1 MMIPVEPEPAPEI
14 IQKNEQFPN
23 EESARE
29 NAQAKDA
36 RSSRAARH
44 LELVRTEIA
53 VAANDLK
60 EIDEIKPTLGTLPI
74 ATAEKKA
81 DIASL
86 EAELDNYTA
95 KKESIA
101 TQPNQISDDPRYKA
115 IYTELK
121 RQHSI
126 RFFGTPD
133 FQSIPNEK
141 FMELASNPRA
151 LNSSDT
157 LEERAMREF
166 RKKFLEEPEQ
176 KKLPSEGKTQ
186 LSDTGVDD
194 YASGNIFHQEILR
207 EIDERD
213 DTKKTESATP
223 LDTERP
229 TPVKTEMIPVE
240 IILNDINNEI
250 NDLKKANQE
259 AAYMSDAFKQ
269 KYNVDFKGSDAAAY
283 VWIQN
288 RLIELR
294 KSKKKITAENKTNQT
309 DKDLSDIQQNSQEEN
324 LIQQHPKTE
333 EITSIP
339 SEVQSESNNEASAEI
354 ENADREDEETS
365 SIQPEISPELIDA
378 MKREKEFGAR
388 MLKEAREQ
396 RNKILEGQG
405 KFQLSR
411 EDFNQYFATGDFAH
425 HEGMK
430 QQNVGDCY
438 AVAAIHAF
446 SRSPHFEMIIR
457 SSLRRF
463 PNGNWEVKIPLL
475 EPDAETII
483 LSPEEISSQKN
494 PGFLKRHGG
503 IKEKGGIL
511 PDFRRNLNPMKASE
525 GFQVLEAAFIKAKF
539 GTVNRLSAEG
549 GWGDDVLLKLGGEE
563 NFGRYRLNSAAYNE
577 DKKKWEY
584 PGLESL
590 KGEEA
595 LFLDHILDV
604 YDPDVF
610 IVTVSSKHLDKSKL
624 TTRILDELG
633 LLPYKEG
640 GHTFVPGHAYSLT
653 AVDKTNKTITLANPW
668 DTKKPIGLTFE
679 EFKRAFSAINAV
691 RIDNAKLLRSMNAI
705 HSKE

>member
-1 MMIPVEPEPAPEI
+1 MREQPMMIPVEPEPAPEI

-95 KKESIA
+95 KKESVA

-141 FMELASNPRA
+141 FMELANNPKA

-157 LEERAMREF
+157 LEERALKEF
-166 RKKFLEEPEQ
+166 HKKFPEKAEQ
-176 KKLPSEGKTQ
+176 KKLPSEGETP
-186 LSDTGVDD
+186 LSETGVDD
-194 YASGNIFHQEILR
+194 YASGNIFHQEILQ

-213 DTKKTESATP
+213 DAKKTEGTTP
-223 LDTERP
+223 LDTERS
-229 TPVKTEMIPVE
+229 TPVKTEIIPDE
-240 IILNDINNEI
+240 TILNDINNEI

-259 AAYMSDAFKQ
+259 ASYMSDAFKQ
-269 KYNVDFKGSDAAAY
+269 KYGINFKGNDAAAY

-288 RLIELR
+288 RLMELQKNKR
-294 KSKKKITAENKTNQT
+294 KLALEKKSVGTVNE
-309 DKDLSDIQQNSQEEN
+309 SQE
-324 LIQQHPKTE
+324 KA
-333 EITSIP
+333 S
-339 SEVQSESNNEASAEI
+339 VESSAET
-354 ENADREDEETS
+354 ENADRENEEAP
-365 SIQPEISPELIDA
+365 SIQSEISPKLIEA

-411 EDFNQYFATGDFAH
+411 EDFNQYFAAGDFAH

-457 SSLRRF
+457 SSLKRL
-463 PNGNWEVKIPLL
+463 PNGSWEVKVPLL
-475 EPDAETII
+475 NATYAETITI
-483 LSPEEISSQKN
+483 SPEEISSQKN

-503 IKEKGGIL
+503 IKDDLL
-511 PDFRRNLNPMKASE
+511 PDFRRNLDPMKASE

-539 GTVNRLSAEG
+539 GKVNRLSAEG

-563 NFGRYRLNSAAYNE
+563 NFGRYRLNSAAYDE
-577 DKKKWEY
+577 SKKKWEF

-610 IVTVSSKHLDKSKL
+610 IVTVSTKHLDTSKL
-624 TTRILDELG
+624 SNKILNALDLSIYQESFAG
-633 LLPYKEG
+633 KV
-640 GHTFVPGHAYSLT
+640 FVAGHAYSLT
-653 AVDKTNKTITLANPW
+653 GVDKINKTVTLANPW
-668 DTKKPIGLTFE
+668 NTKKPIKLTIK
-679 EFKRAFSAINAV
+679 EFKKVFSAINAV
-691 RIDNAKLLRSMNAI
+691 RIDNAELLKSMNAV

>member
-1 MMIPVEPEPAPEI
+1 MREQATMMPIEPEPTPEI
-14 IQKNEQFPN
+14 IRKNEQFPN

-29 NAQAKDA
+29 NAQAKEA
-36 RSSRAARH
+36 GSSRSARH

-60 EIDEIKPTLGTLPI
+60 EIDEIKPVLGALPT

-95 KKESIA
+95 KKESVA
-101 TQPNQISDDPRYKA
+101 TQLNQISDDPRYKV
-115 IYTELK
+115 IYDELQ

-126 RFFGTPD
+126 RFFGTTD

-141 FMELASNPRA
+141 FMELASNPSA

-166 RKKFLEEPEQ
+166 RKKFPEEPEQ
-176 KKLPSEGKTQ
+176 KKLSSEEKTA
-186 LSDTGVDD
+186 LPDTGIDD
-194 YASGNIFHQEILR
+194 YTSGNIFHQEILR
-207 EIDERD
+207 EIDEKD
-213 DTKKTESATP
+213 DSKETEGSAPSDIEKAAPIKIETI
-223 LDTERP
+223 LDET
-229 TPVKTEMIPVE
+229 
-240 IILNDINNEI
+240 ILNDINNEI

-259 AAYMSDAFKQ
+259 ASYMSDVFKQ

-294 KSKKKITAENKTNQT
+294 KSKRKMTLKKEVVPTPDE
-309 DKDLSDIQQNSQEEN
+309 SQEKVNSEEST
-324 LIQQHPKTE
+324 KTE
-333 EITSIP
+333 NT
-339 SEVQSESNNEASAEI
+339 
-354 ENADREDEETS
+354 DEEAP
-365 SIQPEISPELIDA
+365 SIQPEINPKLIEA

-457 SSLRRF
+457 SSLKRL
-463 PNGNWEVKIPLL
+463 PNGNWEVKVPLL
-475 EPDAETII
+475 SSTGAETITI
-483 LSPEEISSQKN
+483 SPEEISSQKN

-503 IKEKGGIL
+503 IKDDLL
-511 PDFRRNLNPMKASE
+511 PDFRRNLDPMKASE

-539 GTVNRLSAEG
+539 GKVNRLSAEG
-549 GWGDDVLLKLGGEE
+549 GWGDDVLLKLGGEG
-563 NFGRYRLNSAAYNE
+563 NFGRYRLNSAKYNE
-577 DKKKWEY
+577 DKQKWEH

-590 KGEEA
+590 EGEDA
-595 LFLDHILDV
+595 LFLDHILEV

-610 IVTVSSKHLDKSKL
+610 IVTVSTKHLDTSKL
-624 TTRILDELG
+624 SNKILNALDLSIYQESFAG
-633 LLPYKEG
+633 KV
-640 GHTFVPGHAYSLT
+640 FVAGHAYSLT
-653 AVDKTNKTITLANPW
+653 GVDKINKTVTLANPW
-668 DTKKPIGLTFE
+668 NTKKPIKLTFE
-679 EFKRAFSAINAV
+679 EFKKAFSAINAV
-691 RIDNAKLLRSMNAI
+691 RIDNAELLKSMNTI